1 MKVAIIGAGNV
12 GTALATSASRAGHE
26 VIISARAPEHA
37 RDAAEASG
45 AQVAEDN
52 GAAARAADLVILAVP
67 YAAGPEVARDIEA
80 DIVGKT
86 VIDATNP
93 LKPDYSGPALETT
106 SGAEELQRWLPE
118 ARVAKAFNTLFASRQ
133 AAPSPDVDAF
143 VAADDPVAKQ
153 ETMALV
159 DSLGFAAVD
168 AGPLRASRYLEAMAW
183 LNISLNLAHGWGW
196 TSAWK
201 LER

>member
-12 GTALATSASRAGHE
+12 GKALATSAARAGHE
-26 VIISARAPEHA
+26 VIMSARTPEHA
-37 RDAAEASG
+37 HDAAQATG

-67 YAAGPEVARDIEA
+67 YAAGPEVAQDIEGA
-80 DIVGKT
+80 IVGKT

-93 LKPDYSGPALETT
+93 LTPDYSGPALEST
-106 SGAEELQRWLPE
+106 SGAEEFQRWLPG

-133 AAPSPDVDAF
+133 ATPSTDVDAF

-153 ETMALV
+153 ETLALV
-159 DSLGFAAVD
+159 ESLGFAAVPRSWLGLD
-168 AGPLRASRYLEAMAW
+168 LGLEAGALSRGGLASQPRRPLRP
-183 LNISLNLAHGWGW
+183 
-196 TSAWK
+196 
-201 LER
+201 